1 LASPTTILNRSIGLT
16 PTSVVKFPTI
26 KAMIRVLAIAFILL
40 HVLST
45 VLPPNLAWGL
55 SFFAHP
61 DSLPGLL
68 ISALYLALAVPPVT
82 ALFLSKIEGPVSA
95 AMDFFRNRKF
105 LFRLTLALIS
115 GSLFWLFRIRHLYWG
130 DAKIFVEAIPH
141 PDFRLTYNWQ
151 APLDVFIHSKIW
163 ELAHKLWG
171 WDVATVYG
179 VISVLSGVLFLQ
191 LLVNVA
197 EELGRNRPERL
208 FLWAL
213 TATGGFIQLFFGY
226 IESYT
231 IIPTGILAYLWLGIR
246 SIKGQTSLFW
256 PILCLSLTNAFHP
269 STIVLWPSAF
279 LLVKGR
285 PRKEWLKFLAIP
297 IVVALGV
304 IALMESGKHGIDA
317 LLGVDFPGG
326 ADRHWFV
333 PLRHAGT
340 EWEHYTMF
348 SLGHLVDIVNEQLL
362 VAPFGLILAILLWK
376 EGFQKAG
383 QEDKK
388 PLIFLTLASA
398 FYLLFIWTWNPDYG
412 GRKDWDLFACVGIP
426 LNLLAAFTATR
437 AWSKEELKEN
447 GLLLVL
453 ASLIHTAF
461 WVNFNFNPPKLQ

>member
-1 LASPTTILNRSIGLT
+1 MVRL
-16 PTSVVKFPTI
+16 
-26 KAMIRVLAIAFILL
+26 LAIAFILL
-40 HVLST
+40 HLLSP
-45 VLPPNLAWGL
+45 VLPPDLAWGV
-55 SFFAHP
+55 SFFAYP
-61 DSLPGLL
+61 NPLIGLL
-68 ISALYLALAVPPVT
+68 IGVFYLALAIPPVT
-82 ALFLSKIEGPVSA
+82 VFFLNKIGYLFSTA
-95 AMDFFRNRKF
+95 ADFFRYRRF

-115 GSLFWLFRIRHLYWG
+115 GVLFWIFRIRHLYWG

-151 APLDVFIHSKIW
+151 APLDVFIHSKAW
-163 ELAHKLWG
+163 ELAYKLWG

-179 VISVLSGVLFLQ
+179 VISVLSGILFLQ

-197 EELGRNRPERL
+197 EELGRNRPEKL
-208 FLWAL
+208 FLWAF

-231 IIPTGILAYLWLGIR
+231 IIPTGILAYIWLSIR
-246 SIKGQTSLFW
+246 FVKGQTSIFW

-279 LLVKGR
+279 LLVKGQ
-285 PRKEWLKFLAIP
+285 PWKDWLRFLIIP
-297 IVVALGV
+297 TVIALGV

-362 VAPFGLILAILLWK
+362 VAPFGLVLAVLLWK
-376 EGFQKAG
+376 KGFQKA
-383 QEDKK
+383 DKGEEK
-388 PLIFLTLASA
+388 LFIFLTLASA
-398 FYLLFIWTWNPDYG
+398 FYLLFTWTWNPDYG

-437 AWSKEELKEN
+437 AWSREELMGN

-461 WVNFNFNPPKLQ
+461 WISFNFHPPQFPN

>member
-1 LASPTTILNRSIGLT
+1 M
-16 PTSVVKFPTI
+16 V
-26 KAMIRVLAIAFILL
+26 RVLVIIFILL
-40 HVLST
+40 HLLSP
-45 VLPPNLAWGL
+45 VLPTNLAWGL

-61 DSLPGLL
+61 NPLPGFLVGV
-68 ISALYLALAVPPVT
+68 LYLILTLPPVT
-82 ALFLSKIEGPVSA
+82 AFFLSKIGSTISMA
-95 AMDFFRNRKF
+95 AEFFRNRNY
-105 LFRLTLALIS
+105 LLRLTLAFIS
-115 GSLFWLFRIRHLYWG
+115 GGLFWIFRIRHLYWG

-151 APLDVFIHSKIW
+151 APLDVFIHSKAW

-179 VISVLSGVLFLQ
+179 VISVLSGILFIQ

-197 EELGRNRPERL
+197 EELGRNRSEKL
-208 FLWAL
+208 FLWTL

-246 SIKGQTSLFW
+246 SIKGQASIFW

-269 STIVLWPSAF
+269 STIVLWPSAL

-285 PRKEWLKFLAIP
+285 PWKNWLKFLAIP
-297 IVVALGV
+297 ITVALGV
-304 IALMESGKHGIDA
+304 VALMESGKHGIDA

-348 SLGHLVDIVNEQLL
+348 SLGHLIDIMNEQLL
-362 VAPFGLILAILLWK
+362 VAPFGLILAVFLWR
-376 EGFQKAG
+376 EGFRKTG
-383 QEDKK
+383 EEDKNI
-388 PLIFLTLASA
+388 LIFLTLASA
-398 FYLLFIWTWNPDYG
+398 FYLLFTWTWNPDYG

-426 LNLLAAFTATR
+426 LNLLAAFIATR
-437 AWSKEELKEN
+437 AWSREELKEN
-447 GLLLVL
+447 GLLLTL

-461 WVNFNFNPPKLQ
+461 WINFNFRPPQFLIIPLANE